1 MVYNIDI
8 KNLSEDDASNS
19 AVNKRIKEMEIKMNE
34 EFKSG
39 FVTIIGRTN
48 VGKSTLI
55 NLLVGEKVA
64 AIANKVQ
71 TTRTAI
77 KGIVNRE
84 NSQIIFTDT
93 PGIHKPK
100 HKLNETMV
108 ETSFATIPDSDIVLF
123 LIEATSEDIGRG
135 DRIILDKIKESKRK
149 TILIINKIDLVKRDK
164 LLNLIDIYSKEYDF
178 TAVIPISAYQPK
190 YKNIILDEIEKN
202 LKPGPA
208 YYDIE
213 EYTDQT
219 LRQLAEETI
228 REKALKLLQDEVPH
242 GIYVEVEKMNLR
254 QNKQGE
260 DIYDIEATIYCL
272 RESHKGI
279 IIGKNGEMLKRI
291 GRAARIDMEQNFGL
305 KVNLKTWVKVKN
317 DWLDNDSIVSKFKL
331 K

>member
-1 MVYNIDI
+1 MT
-8 KNLSEDDASNS
+8 
-19 AVNKRIKEMEIKMNE
+19 

-39 FVTIIGRTN
+39 FVTLIGRTN
-48 VGKSTLI
+48 VGKSTLL

-84 NSQIIFTDT
+84 NSQIVFIDT

-108 ETSFATIPDSDIVLF
+108 ETSFASIADCDLVLF
-123 LIEATSEDIGRG
+123 LIEATSTEIGRG
-135 DRIILDKIKESKRK
+135 DARILEKLKETKKK
-149 TILIINKIDLVKRDK
+149 TILIINKIDLVPKET
-164 LLNLIDIYSKEYDF
+164 LLKLIDLYQKEYPF
-178 TAVIPISAYQPK
+178 EAVIPISATEIK
-190 YKNIILDEIEKN
+190 YKEIILNEIEKN

-242 GIYVEVEKMNLR
+242 GILVQVEKMKQR
-254 QNKQGE
+254 KNKNQE
-260 DIYDIEATIYCL
+260 EIYDIEATIYCL
-272 RESHKGI
+272 RNSHKGI

-291 GRAARIDMEQNFGL
+291 GRAARIEMEQNFGI
-305 KVNLKTWVKVKN
+305 KVNLKTWVKVKE
-317 DWLDNDSIVSKFKL
+317 DWLDNDSIVNQFKL

>member
-1 MVYNIDI
+1 MG
-8 KNLSEDDASNS
+8 
-19 AVNKRIKEMEIKMNE
+19 E

-39 FVTIIGRTN
+39 FVTLIGRTN
-48 VGKSTLI
+48 VGKSTLL

-71 TTRTAI
+71 TTRTSI
-77 KGIVNRE
+77 KGIVNRQ
-84 NSQIIFTDT
+84 NSQIIFVDT

-100 HKLNETMV
+100 TKLNETMV
-108 ETSFATIPDSDIVLF
+108 ETSFTSLTDSDIVLF

-149 TILIINKIDLVKRDK
+149 TILIINKIDLVKREK
-164 LLNLIDIYSKEYDF
+164 LLNLIDIYSKEYKF
-178 TAVIPISAYQPK
+178 EAVIPISATNIK
-190 YKNIILDEIEKN
+190 YKEVILEEIEKN

-228 REKALKLLQDEVPH
+228 REKALKMLQDEVPH
-242 GIYVEVEKMNLR
+242 GIFVEVEKMKQR
-254 QNKQGE
+254 KNKNNE

-272 RESHKGI
+272 KNSHKGI

-291 GRAARIDMEQNFGL
+291 GRSARIDMEENFGV
-305 KVNLKTWVKVKN
+305 KVNLKTWVKVKE
-317 DWLDNDSIVSKFKL
+317 DWQDNNSIVSKFKL

>member
-1 MVYNIDI
+1 M
-8 KNLSEDDASNS
+8 
-19 AVNKRIKEMEIKMNE
+19 E

-39 FVTIIGRTN
+39 FVTLIGRTN

-77 KGIVNRE
+77 RGIVNRK

-100 HKLNETMV
+100 TKLNETMV
-108 ETSFATIPDSDIVLF
+108 ETSFTSLADADMILF
-123 LIEATSEDIGRG
+123 LIEATSNEIGKG
-135 DRIILDKIKESKRK
+135 DKLILEKIKEAKRK
-149 TILIINKIDLVKRDK
+149 TILIINKIDLVKKEK
-164 LLNLIDIYSKEYDF
+164 LLSLIELYRKEYPF
-178 TAVIPISAYQPK
+178 EAVIPISATNPK
-190 YKNIILDEIEKN
+190 YKDIILDEIEKK

-242 GIYVEVEKMNLR
+242 GIYVEVEKMKSR
-254 QNKQGE
+254 KNKKE
-260 DIYDIEATIYCL
+260 EEIYDIEATIYCL
-272 RESHKGI
+272 RNSHKGI
-279 IIGKNGEMLKRI
+279 IIGKNGEMLKQI
-291 GRAARIDMEQNFGL
+291 GRLARIDMEQNFGV
-305 KVNLKTWVKVKN
+305 KINLKTWVKVKEDCQEN
-317 DWLDNDSIVSKFKL
+317 DNIVNRFKF
-331 K
+331 

>member
-1 MVYNIDI
+1 
-8 KNLSEDDASNS
+8 
-19 AVNKRIKEMEIKMNE
+19 MNE

-228 REKALKLLQDEVPH
+228 RETALKLLQDEVPH

>member
-1 MVYNIDI
+1 
-8 KNLSEDDASNS
+8 
-19 AVNKRIKEMEIKMNE
+19 MEK

-123 LIEATSEDIGRG
+123 IIEATSEDIGRG

-149 TILIINKIDLVKRDK
+149 TILVINKIDLVKREK
-164 LLNLIDIYSKEYDF
+164 LLNLIDIYSKEYNF
-178 TAVIPISAYQPK
+178 TAVIPISAYQEK
-190 YKNIILDEIEKN
+190 YRNIILDEIEKN

-305 KVNLKTWVKVKN
+305 KVNLKTWVKVKQ
-317 DWLDNDSIVSKFKL
+317 DWIDNESIVANKFKL

>member
-1 MVYNIDI
+1 M
-8 KNLSEDDASNS
+8 
-19 AVNKRIKEMEIKMNE
+19 E

-39 FVTIIGRTN
+39 FVTLIGRTN
-48 VGKSTLI
+48 VGKSTLL

-84 NSQIIFTDT
+84 NSQIIFIDT

-100 HKLNETMV
+100 TKLNETMV
-108 ETSFATIPDSDIVLF
+108 ETSFTSLADSDIVLF
-123 LIEATSEDIGRG
+123 LIEAISEEIGRG
-135 DRIILDKIKESKRK
+135 DRIILDKIKDSKRK
-149 TILIINKIDLVKRDK
+149 TILVINKIDLIKREK
-164 LLNLIDIYSKEYDF
+164 LLNLIDLYSKEYAF
-178 TAVIPISAYQPK
+178 EAVIPISATNSK
-190 YKNIILDEIEKN
+190 YKEVILEEIEKN

-242 GIYVEVEKMNLR
+242 GIYIEVEKMKQR
-254 QNKQGE
+254 KNKNGE

-291 GRAARIDMEQNFGL
+291 GRAARMDMEENFDV
-305 KVNLKTWVKVKN
+305 KINLKTWVKVKE
-317 DWLDNDSIVSKFKL
+317 DWQENNSIVDKFKL

>member
-1 MVYNIDI
+1 M
-8 KNLSEDDASNS
+8 A
-19 AVNKRIKEMEIKMNE
+19 

-77 KGIVNRE
+77 KGIVNRP

-108 ETSFATIPDSDIVLF
+108 ETSFTSLKDADVILF
-123 LIEATSEDIGRG
+123 LIEANSKEIGRG
-135 DRIILDKIKESKRK
+135 DNRIIEKIKEANKK
-149 TILIINKIDLVKRDK
+149 TILIINKIDLVKK
-164 LLNLIDIYSKEYDF
+164 EELLNLIELYRKEYNF
-178 TAVIPISAYQPK
+178 EAIIPISALQEK
-190 YKNIILDEIEKN
+190 YKETILDEIEKN
-202 LKPGPA
+202 LKEGPA

-228 REKALKLLQDEVPH
+228 REKILRFLQDEVPH
-242 GIYVEVEKMNLR
+242 GVYVEVQKMQER
-254 QNKQGE
+254 TNKNGE
-260 DIYDIEATIYCL
+260 DIYDIEANIYCI

-305 KVNLKTWVKVKN
+305 KVNLKTWVKVKEN
-317 DWLDNDSIVSKFKL
+317 WIDNPSIVDKFKL

>member
-1 MVYNIDI
+1 M
-8 KNLSEDDASNS
+8 
-19 AVNKRIKEMEIKMNE
+19 E

-39 FVTIIGRTN
+39 FVTLIGRTN

-100 HKLNETMV
+100 TKLNETMV
-108 ETSFATIPDSDIVLF
+108 ETSFSSLADSDVVLF
-123 LIEATSEDIGRG
+123 LIEATSKDIGKG
-135 DRIILDKIKESKRK
+135 DSIILEKIKEAKRK
-149 TILIINKIDLVKRDK
+149 TILVINKIDLVKRET
-164 LLNLIDIYSKEYDF
+164 LLNLIDIYRKEYDF
-178 TAVIPISAYQPK
+178 QAVIPISATNGK
-190 YKNIILDEIEKN
+190 YREVILSEIEKN

-208 YYDIE
+208 YYDSE

-242 GIYVEVEKMNLR
+242 GIYVEVEKMKTRN
-254 QNKQGE
+254 NKKGE
-260 DIYDIEATIYCL
+260 AIYDIEAIIYCL

-291 GRAARIDMEQNFGL
+291 GKSARIEMEKNFGL
-305 KVNLKTWVKVKN
+305 KINLKTWVKVKE
-317 DWLDNDSIVSKFKL
+317 DWQSNDSIVNKFKL

>member
-1 MVYNIDI
+1 M
-8 KNLSEDDASNS
+8 S
-19 AVNKRIKEMEIKMNE
+19 

-77 KGIVNRE
+77 KGIVNRP

-108 ETSFATIPDSDIVLF
+108 ETSFTSLKDADVILF
-123 LIEATSEDIGRG
+123 LIEANSKEIGRG
-135 DRIILDKIKESKRK
+135 DNRIIEKIKEANKK
-149 TILIINKIDLVKRDK
+149 TILIINKIDLVKK
-164 LLNLIDIYSKEYDF
+164 EELLNLIELYRKEYNF
-178 TAVIPISAYQPK
+178 EAIIPISALQEK
-190 YKNIILDEIEKN
+190 YKETILDEIEKN
-202 LKPGPA
+202 LKEGPA

-228 REKALKLLQDEVPH
+228 REKILRFLQDEVPH
-242 GIYVEVEKMNLR
+242 GAYVEGQKMQER
-254 QNKQGE
+254 TNKNGE
-260 DIYDIEATIYCL
+260 DIYDIEANIYCI

-305 KVNLKTWVKVKN
+305 KVNLKTWVKVKEN
-317 DWLDNDSIVSKFKL
+317 WIDNPSIVDKFKL

>member
-1 MVYNIDI
+1 
-8 KNLSEDDASNS
+8 
-19 AVNKRIKEMEIKMNE
+19 MEK

-39 FVTIIGRTN
+39 FVTLIGRTN
-48 VGKSTLI
+48 VGKSTLL

-84 NSQIIFTDT
+84 NSQIVFTDT

-100 HKLNETMV
+100 TKLNETMV
-108 ETSFATIPDSDIVLF
+108 ETSFSSIPDADVILF
-123 LIEATSEDIGRG
+123 LIEATSKEIGRG
-135 DRIILDKIKESKRK
+135 DSIILEKIKEAKRK
-149 TILIINKIDLVKRDK
+149 TILIINKIDLVKRES
-164 LLNLIDIYSKEYDF
+164 LLQLIDRYRKEYAF
-178 TAVIPISAYQPK
+178 EAVIPISATNTK
-190 YKNIILDEIEKN
+190 YKEIILEEIEKN

-242 GIYVEVEKMNLR
+242 GIYVEVEKMKQR
-254 QNKQGE
+254 KNKQGE

-279 IIGKNGEMLKRI
+279 IIGKKEKC
-291 GRAARIDMEQNFGL
+291 
-305 KVNLKTWVKVKN
+305 
-317 DWLDNDSIVSKFKL
+317 
-331 K
+331 

>member
-1 MVYNIDI
+1 MDI
-8 KNLSEDDASNS
+8 LSKKKRPQKDMEED
-19 AVNKRIKEMEIKMNE
+19 ME

-39 FVTIIGRTN
+39 FVTLIGRTN

-77 KGIVNRE
+77 RGIVNRK

-93 PGIHKPK
+93 PGIHKPRT
-100 HKLNETMV
+100 KLNETMLD
-108 ETSFATIPDSDIVLF
+108 TSFTSLKDADLVLF
-123 LIEATSEDIGRG
+123 LIEATSTEIGRG
-135 DRIILDKIKESKRK
+135 DSRILEKIKEAKAK
-149 TILIINKIDLVKRDK
+149 TILIINKIDLVKKESLLK
-164 LLNLIDIYSKEYDF
+164 LIELYSKEYDF
-178 TAVIPISAYQPK
+178 EAVIPISATEAK
-190 YKNIILDEIEKN
+190 YRDIILEEIEKN

-208 YYDIE
+208 YYDKE

-242 GIYVEVEKMNLR
+242 GIYVEVQKMKER
-254 QNKQGE
+254 KNKNGE
-260 DIYDIEATIYCL
+260 DIYDIEANIYCL

-291 GRAARIDMEQNFGL
+291 GRAARIDMEENFGV
-305 KVNLKTWVKVKN
+305 KINLKTWVKVKE
-317 DWLDNDSIVSKFKL
+317 DWQDNPTIVNNFKL